1 MPVTCSHGLD
11 ERFCAACQL
20 ARETEPLRRDAL
32 RVTDDGKPA
41 LILRTILAS
50 LSVKV
55 LVLAGTTIR
64 FQTIKEISLHLPMT
78 VIYFNQR
85 KVLKLFRDLALRKG
99 YIFQPEQEITYEEPI
114 EEGPSRCT
122 CDHSDLS
129 LEKGSLGC
137 TQCGTYVCQC
147 GRCLC
152 GYTGQNTLGQVMC
165 CPPLPISREERLE
178 YIRVV
183 RFCLANIEHRPKA
196 KVLLFTRD
204 KNRKYLKS

>member
-1 MPVTCSHGLD
+1 MVTCNHGLD
-11 ERFCAACQL
+11 ERFCATCQL

-32 RVTDDGKPA
+32 RVTDEGKPA

-50 LSVKV
+50 LSVKA
-55 LVLAGTTIR
+55 LVLDGTTIR
-64 FQTIKEISLHLPMT
+64 FQTVKEISLRLPMT
-78 VIYFNQR
+78 VIPFKQQ
-85 KVLKLFRDLALRKG
+85 KVLKLFLDLVLQKG
-99 YIFQPEQEITYEEPI
+99 HIFQPNQEITAEEPI
-114 EEGPSRCT
+114 EEGPPRGT
-122 CDHSDLS
+122 FDHSELS
-129 LEKGSLGC
+129 LEKGLLGC
-137 TQCGTYVCQC
+137 TQCGKIICQG

-152 GYTGQNTLGQVMC
+152 GFTGQSTLGQVMC

-204 KNRKYLKS
+204 KNRKYLKG